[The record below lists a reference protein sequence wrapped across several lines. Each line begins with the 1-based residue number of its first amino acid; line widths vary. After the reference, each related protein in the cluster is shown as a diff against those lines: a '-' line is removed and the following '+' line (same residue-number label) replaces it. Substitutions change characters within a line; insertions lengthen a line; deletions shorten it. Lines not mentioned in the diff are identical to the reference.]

1 MSHPLLS
8 ISIPTYNRA
17 KFLDECL
24 ESITSQFTTKEI
36 LSDVEIVISD
46 NGSSDNTTEIVEK
59 FKKHFTN
66 IHYYKNS
73 HNLGFDSNLL
83 NVVEKSS
90 GRYCI
95 TLGDDDTLFPGS
107 ISFLLTTLKKHNN
120 VPYFMLNC
128 WGYDHNMQK
137 PVTANPNR
145 ILDSDKSYITLNDF
159 VITIKDYSELVGSF
173 GGISVQLFN
182 REKWLQ
188 FKDFDKYIDTQA
200 VHLFVLLSVYK
211 NEKFMIIAKPLVK
224 TRNDNMR
231 WDICPGFETNSK
243 RSASTMKIALWISNL
258 YNLNLSERRMKIYF
272 MKRTYIQSFKQ
283 FIKKVLSKLG
293 LRKYR

>member
-1 MSHPLLS
+1 
-8 ISIPTYNRA
+8 
-17 KFLDECL
+17 
-24 ESITSQFTTKEI
+24 
-36 LSDVEIVISD
+36 
-46 NGSSDNTTEIVEK
+46 
-59 FKKHFTN
+59 
-66 IHYYKNS
+66 
-73 HNLGFDSNLL
+73 
-83 NVVEKSS
+83 
-90 GRYCI
+90 
-95 TLGDDDTLFPGS
+95 
-107 ISFLLTTLKKHNN
+107 
-120 VPYFMLNC
+120 MLNC

-145 ILDSDKSYITLNDF
+145 ILDSDKSYMTLNDF

>member
-1 MSHPLLS
+1 MSNPLLS

-46 NGSSDNTTEIVEK
+46 NGSSDNTAEIVEK

-73 HNLGFDSNLL
+73 TNLGFDRNLL

-95 TLGDDDTLFPGS
+95 TLGDDDTLFPDS
-107 ISFLLTTLKKHNN
+107 ISFLLTTLKKHND

-128 WGYDHNMQK
+128 WGYDHNMK
-137 PVTANPNR
+137 NPVTANPNR
-145 ILDSDKSYITLNDF
+145 ILDSDKSYMTLNDF

-182 REKWLQ
+182 REKWIQ

-258 YNLNLSERRMKIYF
+258 YNLDLSERKMKGYF
-272 MKRTYIQSFKQ
+272 TRRTYVQSFKQ
-283 FIKKVLSKLG
+283 FIKKILSKIG
-293 LRKYR
+293 WRKYH